1 MTQVGGSD
9 WAGKISA
16 RAHNEKR
23 ISLENGLWAADSC
36 VVINP
41 CPLRTS
47 SRALLA
53 PITCGHQLMFAGLI
67 MGLKRPSFIANEYN
81 IYIYIYIYI

>member
-1 MTQVGGSD
+1 WGLGSGLHRHILHKLHRGRASDVEFARVVLRKMTQVGGSD

-23 ISLENGLWAADSC
+23 ISLENSLWAADSC

-47 SRALLA
+47 RALLA
-53 PITCGHQLMFAGLI
+53 PITC
-67 MGLKRPSFIANEYN
+67 
-81 IYIYIYIYI
+81 